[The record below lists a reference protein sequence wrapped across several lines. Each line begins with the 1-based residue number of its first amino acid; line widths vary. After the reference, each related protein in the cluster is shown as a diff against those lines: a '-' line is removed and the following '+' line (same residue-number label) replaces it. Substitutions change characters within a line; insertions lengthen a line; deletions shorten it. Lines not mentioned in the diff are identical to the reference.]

1 MTISIT
7 KLIGATLTV
16 TLTTVDD
23 SVWLVAYTSPK
34 LPLSTRIIH
43 AALFVLTLEVL
54 VFACVVIASF
64 VQLAV
69 VDDQES
75 GEESMSRDG
84 PNDEILLGSIGACLC
99 WIISGVLFVRK
110 WLKRKRH
117 ISSQAGLLRA
127 STQQLDN
134 KYGSIDEPDGE
145 SGKLDDASSSSS
157 DSNADQN
164 DISNQPSPWVV
175 ASLTALGALD
185 EVSYFPSLILGNVF
199 TSADLCL
206 GTFFAACIVLVV
218 VTVFLSRC
226 KPILDFLDSIPL
238 YGIVATFAFILT
250 IEVVADVLSSHNN

>member
-34 LPLSTRIIH
+34 LPFSTRIIH
-43 AALFVLTLEVL
+43 AAIFVLTLEVL
-54 VFACVVIASF
+54 VFACVVIASC

-69 VDDQES
+69 VGDQEN
-75 GEESMSRDG
+75 GEESPSRDG
-84 PNDEILLGSIGACLC
+84 SNDEILLGSIGACLC
-99 WIISGVLFVRK
+99 WVISGVLFVRK
-110 WLKRKRH
+110 WLKRKRR
-117 ISSQAGLLRA
+117 IASQAGLLRA
-127 STQQLDN
+127 STQEVNN
-134 KYGSIDEPDGE
+134 KYGSIDESDGE
-145 SGKLDDASSSSS
+145 CGKLDDVSSSSS
-157 DSNADQN
+157 DNDADQN
-164 DISNQPSPWVV
+164 DVSNQPSSWVV
-175 ASLTALGALD
+175 MSLTALGALD
-185 EVSYFPSLILGNVF
+185 EVSYFPSLLLGKVF

-238 YGIVATFAFILT
+238 YGIVATFALVLT
-250 IEVVADVLSSHNN
+250 AEVVVDVLSPHNN